1 MRYGLYQNTESYY
14 SYNKKAVRK
23 NNSYDC
29 LRKDETIIYSRLEPF
44 LFIFPKRFQHYKDIT
59 PFPYCL

>member
-1 MRYGLYQNTESYY
+1 MASTKIQRATILII
-14 SYNKKAVRK
+14 KKAVRK

-29 LRKDETIIYSRLEPF
+29 LRKDETIIYSKLEPF
-44 LFIFPKRFQHYKDIT
+44 LFISPKRIQYYKDIT

>member
-1 MRYGLYQNTESYY
+1 MASTKIQRATILII
-14 SYNKKAVRK
+14 KKAVRK

-29 LRKDETIIYSRLEPF
+29 LRKDETIIYSKLEPF

>member
-1 MRYGLYQNTESYY
+1 MASTKIQRTTILII
-14 SYNKKAVRK
+14 KKAVRK

-29 LRKDETIIYSRLEPF
+29 LRKDETIIYSKLEPF